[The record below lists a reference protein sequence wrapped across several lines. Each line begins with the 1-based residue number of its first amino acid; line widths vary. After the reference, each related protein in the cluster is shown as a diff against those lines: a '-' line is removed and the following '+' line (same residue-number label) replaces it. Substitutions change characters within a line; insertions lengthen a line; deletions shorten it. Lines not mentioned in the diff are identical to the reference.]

1 MAHSQ
6 HIVFNK
12 IIFDTLAEQYQIFPD
27 KNIQNI
33 MSNLLKDIPV
43 YKWKPGKCGLIQ
55 VMIITYLKTLEIIHE
70 AELDDVL

>member
-43 YKWKPGKCGLIQ
+43 YKWKPLNWFNSSYDNNILED
-55 VMIITYLKTLEIIHE
+55 TEIIHE